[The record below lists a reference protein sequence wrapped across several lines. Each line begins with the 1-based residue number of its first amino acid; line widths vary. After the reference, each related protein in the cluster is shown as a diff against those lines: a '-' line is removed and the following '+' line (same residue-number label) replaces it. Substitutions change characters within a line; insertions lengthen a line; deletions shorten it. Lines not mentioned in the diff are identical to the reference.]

1 MEKDRID
8 ILKRIK
14 EIAEKKS
21 SYGIKQVE
29 AEFSAKN
36 NIKTDEK
43 ARIGKRI
50 LKNKIYSR
58 VELME

>member
-1 MEKDRID
+1 MEKERID
-8 ILKRIK
+8 FLKRLK

-29 AEFSAKN
+29 TEFSAKN
-36 NIKTDEK
+36 NIRTDEK

-50 LKNKIYSR
+50 LKTKIYSR